1 MSTSFSDPSKGS
13 KHRKTQKERKNKHT
27 MAYTQFSVSYRKVRD
42 FGIIQTKNGT
52 KFTLVVIRST
62 IHLDVFNLRNLH
74 TYTHRSDD
82 LDSTA

>member
-1 MSTSFSDPSKGS
+1 
-13 KHRKTQKERKNKHT
+13 

-62 IHLDVFNLRNLH
+62 IHLDVVFNLRNLH